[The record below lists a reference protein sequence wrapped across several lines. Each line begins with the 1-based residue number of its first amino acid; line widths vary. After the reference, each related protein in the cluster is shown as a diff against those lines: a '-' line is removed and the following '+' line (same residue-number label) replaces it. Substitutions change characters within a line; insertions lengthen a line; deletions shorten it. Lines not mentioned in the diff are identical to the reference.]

1 MIYGFCSFNGTAEQ
15 DLSLTLLGVDSEG
28 NTIEEIPGRERT
40 RLIWRRLLN
49 NLPYIYKTKG
59 TEESIRAVL
68 AAYGIPDHLLLVKE
82 YAGIQASD
90 EPSEGAQFIFD
101 DVNYEYKK
109 EIDEVLPK
117 FRQDIVT
124 GEELTT
130 REEMKVGRKDGS
142 AIK

>member
-1 MIYGFCSFNGTAEQ
+1 MLPLLYKRKKGKMTLYSENKELKEKVAKLEKDLAFFIKENYFNSQRLADFQNAYEIADRYYNTYI
-15 DLSLTLLGVDSEG
+15 GVG
-28 NTIEEIPGRERT
+28 RGEI
-40 RLIWRRLLN
+40 
-49 NLPYIYKTKG
+49 
-59 TEESIRAVL
+59 SV
-68 AAYGIPDHLLLVKE
+68 
-82 YAGIQASD
+82 
-90 EPSEGAQFIFD
+90 D

-117 FRQDIVT
+117 FRQDVKT

>member
-1 MIYGFCSFNGTAEQ
+1 MLPLLYKLKKGKMTLYSENKELKKKVAELEKDLAFFVEENYFNSQ
-15 DLSLTLLGVDSEG
+15 RLTDYQNAFEIADRYYNTYIGVG
-28 NTIEEIPGRERT
+28 REEI
-40 RLIWRRLLN
+40 
-49 NLPYIYKTKG
+49 
-59 TEESIRAVL
+59 SI
-68 AAYGIPDHLLLVKE
+68 
-82 YAGIQASD
+82 
-90 EPSEGAQFIFD
+90 D